1 MKFEW
6 DDNKSLANKEKHGI
20 DFKSAKEMWKDSNRV
35 EIQAPYPLEDRYVL
49 IARIADKLWTAIF
62 TYRREAVRI
71 ISVRR
76 SRKKEIRLYE
86 GEKKDS

>member
-6 DDNKSLANKEKHGI
+6 DDKKSLANKVKHGI
-20 DFKSAKEMWKDSNRV
+20 DFSETVYMWKDENRV
-35 EIQAPYPLEDRYVL
+35 EIKAPYPLEDRSIMVGK
-49 IARIADKLWTAIF
+49 IGKKLWTTIF
-62 TYRREAVRI
+62 AYRGDNIRI

-86 GEKKDS
+86 EG

>member
-6 DDNKSLANKEKHGI
+6 DDNKSSANKAKHGI
-20 DFKSAKEMWKDSNRV
+20 DFKSAKEMWKDSSRV
-35 EIQAPYPLEDRYVL
+35 EIQAPHPLEDRNIL
-49 IARIADKLWTAIF
+49 IAKIVDNLWTAIF
-62 TYRREAVRI
+62 TYRGNNIRI

-86 GEKKDS
+86 GEKENS